1 MLRGKI
7 HAPLP
12 PRGGHGEIQ
21 TRPPPTTLPTTT
33 RSHHVPTI
41 RLVILVVTY
50 LLISLQGV
58 PGLRLNRPA
67 ASLLG
72 AVAMVTLGGLP
83 LRDAYAAIDMDVI
96 VFLLGVLLLTA
107 YLEMGGFFEWVAHAI
122 VRRAHAPRSLLAL
135 VVFVSGLLSAFF
147 VNDTICL
154 VLTPLVIAVVRSLG
168 LRPLPYL
175 LAVALASN
183 VGSAMTPTGNPQNM
197 LIGVASGIHF
207 ARFISVLALPSL
219 GGLAIVFA
227 ILAFV
232 HRADLRRTSPLDA
245 SGETPAV
252 EHPFDRALVARALI
266 VFGGALV
273 GWLAGLSL
281 PLVAISAAAILMSI
295 AGRDSA
301 QALANVEWEL
311 LLFFGALFVVMRGVR
326 DVPLVRDLTSASAA
340 RLTGLAP
347 HDALVISGAMLAL
360 SNLVSNVPA
369 VLLWLPVVP
378 RVSNATFV
386 WLVMA
391 MSSTFA
397 GNLTLLGSMA
407 NLIVAERAGARGERI
422 GFVEYLRVG
431 LPATIV
437 TMLWGVLWIVL
448 FAG

>member
-1 MLRGKI
+1 MP
-7 HAPLP
+7 A
-12 PRGGHGEIQ
+12 
-21 TRPPPTTLPTTT
+21 
-33 RSHHVPTI
+33 I
-41 RLVILVVTY
+41 RLIILVVTY
-50 LLISLQGV
+50 LLIAIQGV

-72 AVAMVTLGGLP
+72 AVAMVTFGGLP
-83 LRDAYAAIDMDVI
+83 LADAYAAIDMNVI

-107 YLEMGGFFEWVAHAI
+107 YLELGGFFEWVAQGI
-122 VRRAHAPRSLLAL
+122 VKRAHAPMSLLGV

-154 VLTPLVIAVVRSLG
+154 VLTPLVIAVVRSLR

-175 LAVALASN
+175 LAIALGSN

-197 LIGVASGIHF
+197 LIGVASGLHF
-207 ARFISVLALPSL
+207 ARFLYVLALPSV
-219 GGLAIVFA
+219 GALAIVFGIIA
-227 ILAFV
+227 LV
-232 HRADLRRTSPLDA
+232 HRGDLRARERLDA
-245 SGETPAV
+245 SGETLAV
-252 EHPFDRALVARALI
+252 DHPFDRQLVTRSLV

-273 GWLAGLSL
+273 AWLAGLSL
-281 PLVAISAAAILMSI
+281 PLVAITAAAILMTI
-295 AGRDSA
+295 AGRDSG
-301 QALANVEWEL
+301 QAFAYVEWEL
-311 LLFFGALFVVMRGVR
+311 LLFFAALFVVMRGVR
-326 DVPLVRDLTSASAA
+326 DVPLVQDLTSASAA
-340 RLTGLAP
+340 RLSGAP
-347 HDALVISGAMLAL
+347 THDALIVSGAMLAL

-369 VLLWLPVVP
+369 VILWLPVVP
-378 RVSNATFV
+378 HVANATFV

-397 GNLTLLGSMA
+397 GNLTLVGSMA

-422 GFVEYLRVG
+422 GFMEYLRVG